1 MKFNSET
8 GSKAGKISKR
18 GKNSNSEII
27 RKTLIGKLD
36 IDTLMEEINQLK
48 LDERVTAKIKLLN
61 FMLPKLQ
68 SVDLTVQDLSVA
80 EFMALSDTD
89 QDLYLEKIR
98 DE

>member
-68 SVDLTVQDLSVA
+68 SVDLTVQDLSVR